1 MRALEFITGHVIY
14 KPTLYLQIPTEN
26 HQWSFIWWGQAIKK
40 LCIEEGEERTIIH
53 SLKKK
58 KFSFGKAI
66 YHLYLTVIVVWTI
79 VMKAF
84 FPVGG
89 WHFELQQFVL
99 NPC

>member
-1 MRALEFITGHVIY
+1 M
-14 KPTLYLQIPTEN
+14 
-26 HQWSFIWWGQAIKK
+26 
-40 LCIEEGEERTIIH
+40 EGEERTIIH

-58 KFSFGKAI
+58 KFSFGNAI

-99 NPC
+99 NPYYDKVIQGKYITNFELKIDYSLS